1 MKLLLINSFVLTI
14 AASSG
19 ISHAYD
25 YDEPSVSAR
34 QLRGSSRSVV
44 SSYASIKSSDWCIP
58 NDRPRPHAPNSP
70 HPNGNRNR
78 FRLVQRDAIC
88 VGSNGRGYE
97 YGGFANVRDSDQCA
111 DMCINDAGWDLQPE
125 LRGFNFMC
133 DTQECQCL
141 YDEGTLN
148 NRSAGAFDFSNHQN
162 RDRKGSGAINTRV
175 ARQSDA
181 NCFSL
186 TSNSN
191 MFFDDFSAIVQ
202 SDENQVSST
211 SSSSIV
217 VEDPDVNQKLYDGE
231 DDVE

>member
-1 MKLLLINSFVLTI
+1 MIGLGPTPQI
-14 AASSG
+14 
-19 ISHAYD
+19 H
-25 YDEPSVSAR
+25 
-34 QLRGSSRSVV
+34 
-44 SSYASIKSSDWCIP
+44 
-58 NDRPRPHAPNSP
+58 
-70 HPNGNRNR
+70 R

-191 MFFDDFSAIVQ
+191 MFFDDFSVIVQ
-202 SDENQVSST
+202 NDDKNQVSSRN
-211 SSSSIV
+211 SRV
-217 VEDPDVNQKLYDGE
+217 EEDPDDNQKLYDGE